1 MGMQVLWLADNGISE
16 LRGLERL
23 AALRELNLA
32 RNPLGGPG
40 DPGWA
45 RGLAPCAARL
55 RSVNLAATRLHSF
68 LQVHYLLSQKE
79 TAGHRPAKGVH

>member
-1 MGMQVLWLADNGISE
+1 MQVLWLADNGISE
-16 LRGLERL
+16 LGGLERL

-45 RGLAPCAARL
+45 QGLAPCAARL

-68 LQVHYLLSQKE
+68 LQVRHLPPQKNSWAQ
-79 TAGHRPAKGVH
+79 TC